1 MPNLNAI
8 AGSFKKQALDFIAD
22 PQWIIPSM
30 VAPFTFTLVTL
41 MIYPVRDASIVL
53 YAVLGGGV
61 LGMWSNSLRA
71 SGFSI
76 NYDRMVGTLEPLMV
90 TPTPLMEVIAGRSIW
105 NAMIGLLNSLLVF
118 ILAEVVFQTTI
129 KLAEP
134 LLFFIALTFI
144 LLSLSAIGLFLAA
157 FFVFTRASSV
167 LTQILELPIFIVSG
181 AMVPINLMPSWS
193 WPLSFTF
200 GPFWGVDALQ
210 ISAGV
215 STTSPIPLG
224 YVGDLLML
232 IMITSVYLAI
242 TWVLFKKMDSKARES
257 GSLGRY

>member
-1 MPNLNAI
+1 
-8 AGSFKKQALDFIAD
+8 
-22 PQWIIPSM
+22 
-30 VAPFTFTLVTL
+30 
-41 MIYPVRDASIVL
+41 
-53 YAVLGGGV
+53 
-61 LGMWSNSLRA
+61 
-71 SGFSI
+71 
-76 NYDRMVGTLEPLMV
+76 
-90 TPTPLMEVIAGRSIW
+90 
-105 NAMIGLLNSLLVF
+105 
-118 ILAEVVFQTTI
+118 
-129 KLAEP
+129 
-134 LLFFIALTFI
+134 
-144 LLSLSAIGLFLAA
+144 LSAIGLFLAA

-232 IMITSVYLAI
+232 LMITSVYLAI
-242 TWVLFKKMDSKARES
+242 TWALFKKMDSKARES